1 MRKDKQ
7 IIQLE
12 GDVKWFSYE
21 KGYGF
26 ILLKALDTEFD
37 LFFHITEY
45 RSKQLIKNGD
55 TVSFDMV
62 RGNKGRLGAEAGAG
76 YVAKDVHFIR
86 RANDYR
92 IKTKLVVPIIPRG
105 VVGTIFF
112 LLSFFTITYFELINP
127 EGIITAFIVS
137 LIVGLIAA
145 SFVPTYL
152 KDIKDTCLKCGGTGF
167 VTSVTKSHLGFRCSS
182 CGRFWKKRNT
192 EDIEKD
198 NVVKQSK

>member
-7 IIQLE
+7 IIQHE

-26 ILLKALDTEFD
+26 ILLKGPLDSEFD

-55 TVSFDMV
+55 TVSFDKI
-62 RGNKGRLGAEAGAG
+62 RDNKGRL
-76 YVAKDVHFIR
+76 VAKNVHFIR

-105 VVGTIFF
+105 VVGTILFI
-112 LLSFFTITYFELINP
+112 LSFFIITYFELINP

-152 KDIKDTCLKCGGTGF
+152 KDIKDTCLKCGDTGF

-182 CGRFWKKRNT
+182 CGRFWKRK
-192 EDIEKD
+192 EIPKIL
-198 NVVKQSK
+198 KKIML